1 MQALRTNWN
10 SKRLSLISASL
21 LLSGYVAVFAQ
32 PSHAAEV
39 TGEQIKQAVTKH
51 VQEKLGTLIAKDD
64 QHNVTVNIIQI
75 PTGPFSFP
83 DAKTTKEVSITT
95 ASSLGDTYSERAV
108 VRLHMESPSGI
119 SRDVGVPVKI
129 TIKKP
134 VWVVKNIVNAN
145 EPLSMANFSLQ
156 VRDVSHGYAY
166 LVGQER
172 SLSSYVA
179 RVGLRPGEILDARK
193 IVIPPDVT
201 YNDEVRILI
210 SNSNGMTISVPGIAL
225 ANGRIGE
232 IIRVRQSVFQH
243 KYYSAKIID
252 KNQVLVEM

>member
-10 SKRLSLISASL
+10 SKSLRLISASL
-21 LLSGYVAVFAQ
+21 LLSGCVAVFGTSAQ
-32 PSHAAEV
+32 AAEI
-39 TGEQIKQAVTKH
+39 TATEIKQAVTAH

-64 QHNVTVNIIQI
+64 QQNVTVNIIQI
-75 PTGPFSFP
+75 PTGPFHFP
-83 DAKTTKEVSITT
+83 DAKTIKDVSIT
-95 ASSLGDTYSERAV
+95 ASSSLGDTYSERAV
-108 VRLHMESPSGI
+108 IRLHMESPGGI
-119 SRDVGVPVKI
+119 SRDIGIPVKI
-129 TIKKP
+129 SIKKP
-134 VWVVKNIVNAN
+134 VWVVKNIINAN
-145 EPLSMANFSLQ
+145 EPLSISNFTLQ
-156 VRDVSHGYAY
+156 VRDVSHGYSY

-172 SLSSYVA
+172 NLSNYVA

-225 ANGRIGE
+225 SNGRIGE
-232 IIRVRQSVFQH
+232 IIRVRQSVFQR
-243 KYYSAKIID
+243 KSYSAKVID